1 MKSCIAVILFLMT
14 FATQAQNYKFGKVSM
29 EELQQVFNP
38 LDSSA
43 NATVLYREEHISFD
57 LRKDEGFVQ
66 VREVHERIKIYNK
79 EGYKWATKRIR
90 LYDESNAK
98 SESLERLKGY
108 TYNLVNG
115 KIEDSKLKKD
125 GTFKEEANK
134 YWKINSFTMPNI
146 KDGCV
151 VEYTYKIDSPF
162 TTIDDIEFQYTIP
175 IEKFDL
181 TIKTPQYFVYNKL
194 LNPNASYM
202 PVLDQSTRNRVETTT
217 NKERT
222 GWKIVSTNYSTSKL
236 EFIEDIIT
244 SNETDIPALNDEPF
258 VDNLDNYKAKLILE
272 LTVIKYPNQPYKSLA
287 SSWDAVT
294 KTIYN
299 NPEFGTQLDKS
310 SYFEDDLDALLLDI
324 TDPFQKAMLVF
335 EHVKSKVKWNN
346 FYGFNSEV
354 GVRKAY
360 KDGAGNVA
368 DINLMLTAMLR
379 YAGLKAHP
387 VLVST
392 KNNGIPLFPTRQGFN
407 YVICMIEDDSLN
419 MLLDA
424 SGKHSTFNVL
434 PTHTLNWQGRVIR
447 EDGTS
452 DWIGLTPSV
461 LSKDVSSL
469 NVKINPDLSIEGK
482 VRQQKTDYVAMGYR
496 DKYANVSKDDI
507 IKNIERDKGQLE
519 ITDIDIE
526 NTNNTNEPLLITYDY
541 KLNDG
546 IEAIG
551 GNLYFSPM
559 LFFASEDNP
568 FKQETR
574 NFPIDFMYPFSDRY
588 MINILI
594 PEGYAIES
602 LPENK
607 KVQFGDV
614 GEFLYLAKAN
624 GSYLQLTIA
633 LDMKTSF
640 ILAQDYNNFKDFY
653 STVIEKHTE
662 KVVLKKI

>member
-1 MKSCIAVILFLMT
+1 MT

-98 SESLERLKGY
+98 SENLEGLKGY

-419 MLLDA
+419 VLLDA

-607 KVQFGDV
+607 KVQFGDA

-653 STVIEKHTE
+653 STVIEKQTE

>member
-98 SESLERLKGY
+98 SENLEGLKGY

-419 MLLDA
+419 VLLDA

-607 KVQFGDV
+607 KVQFGDA

-653 STVIEKHTE
+653 STVIEKQTE